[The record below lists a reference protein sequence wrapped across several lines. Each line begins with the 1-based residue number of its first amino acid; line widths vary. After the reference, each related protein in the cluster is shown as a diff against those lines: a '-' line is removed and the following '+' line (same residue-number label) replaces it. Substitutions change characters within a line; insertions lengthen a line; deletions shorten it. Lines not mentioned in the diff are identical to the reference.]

1 MNYKETLLFVGKCL
15 TINYEK
21 ENKTSIEKQLKA
33 NVVNWDN
40 VVKLSTAH
48 YVFPALYCNLKQAG
62 FLHYLPEDLAG
73 YMQHIASL
81 NRERNKEIISQ
92 AKDIN
97 ELLLANNITPI
108 FLKGTAF
115 LLQNLY
121 KDIAERMV
129 GDIDFLV
136 AKSNVKKTNEVLIKN
151 GYHRAEEYFLP
162 DNNHRHLPRLTKEN
176 KIAAVEIHKDMML
189 KKADNLFN
197 YKTCID
203 SVIKK
208 DNCYF
213 LSIQNQIDLSCL
225 AWQINDNGY
234 FFKNNSLKVSYDV
247 FLNSLKN
254 TKPKP
259 ICQKLFKYTN
269 SFLALSS
276 EVLSTNKIA
285 YKSSKD
291 TEKYVLS
298 TLKFQ
303 KNKLNII
310 YYKIKQFYIWC
321 KIRLIILIKSIYDE
335 NYRKFVTSRLK
346 DKNWRKEKI
355 RKLFSE

>member
-1 MNYKETLLFVGKCL
+1 MNYKEALLFVGKCL

-21 ENKTSIEKQLKA
+21 ENKISIEKQLKA
-33 NVVNWDN
+33 NAINWDN

-48 YVFPALYCNLKQAG
+48 YVFPALYCNLKRAD
-62 FLHYLPEDLAG
+62 FLHYLPKDLVE
-73 YMQHIASL
+73 YMQHITSL
-81 NRERNKEIISQ
+81 NRERNKKIVSQ
-92 AKDIN
+92 AKGIN

-121 KDIAERMV
+121 EDIAERMV

-136 AKSNVKKTNEVLIKN
+136 AKSNVEKANEVLIKN

-162 DNNHRHLPRLTKEN
+162 HHNHRHLPRLTKEN
-176 KIAAVEIHKDMML
+176 KIAAVEIHKDMII

-197 YKTCID
+197 YKTCKD

-208 DNCYF
+208 DNCCF

-225 AWQINDNGY
+225 AWQINDSGY
-234 FFKNNSLKVSYDV
+234 FLKNNSLKVSYDI

-269 SFLALSS
+269 PFLALSS

-285 YKSSKD
+285 YKNSKD
-291 TEKYVLS
+291 TEKYVFYA
-298 TLKFQ
+298 LKFK
-303 KNKLNII
+303 KNRLSII
-310 YYKIKQFYIWC
+310 YYKIKQFYTLC
-321 KIRLIILIKSIYDE
+321 KIRLIILIKSIYNK
-335 NYRKFVTSRLK
+335 NYRKFVMSRLK

-355 RKLFSE
+355 KKLFF